1 MAKFID
7 IKDFEG
13 ALTNADLEDL
23 PNNVAQEI
31 KNLKIQAGKL
41 EKTFGAGTPSGIPTI
56 GLSFVNTKLGT
67 TYTVYN
73 IYTFISEYFTGNSND
88 AGDGFRYLLVTI
100 GGDNKVKLWWY
111 DPSLPDVNDHLQIEN
126 NVVWFQTASAHG
138 IVEDDFVL
146 VQDCKDNAS
155 PQASISGAGVYEQA
169 DHITS
174 STSLGVNTDN
184 ATTWGGKSFFETS
197 LTFGAI
203 SRSWG
208 GKHFTHVIVDEAV
221 DFQGTNLS
229 QIEKIAVAPMVSN
242 GTVLSLANTGT
253 SVVTLSTGSDYIDL
267 NQPAYNSYS
276 GGSFSGFGV
285 CGMKGFNN
293 AVYVHYSYNGGSPTV
308 HYNQIVKYTCTAGGS
323 IQETVV
329 GALPNSTATTQ
340 NSHLIIA
347 NNKLFILAET
357 LGLYTVDTSDNIAQM
372 TLGIA
377 GGGTIPIA
385 DTKGLTSIVQ
395 TNRLTANGS
404 TSLNDVNHEY
414 LVVQTQES
422 GVIKYYTLDILSSE
436 TNFALQSS
444 VSVTGTPLRISKT
457 DFGQN
462 SNRSE
467 SIVVNYQ
474 RGSDFFIQ
482 YSTHTDSTIISAL
495 NTDVNSSKFSTS
507 VDCTLLDHAVT
518 PGGEKYLIVGTDDV
532 TSPTQT
538 SGKLFRVNS
547 SISLELLC
555 NPGTGDV
562 DNDKDH
568 WNPTCFADCHTGS
581 GFFTHAKGYIALY
594 GTEAQ
599 AGTPSANSADV
610 YRMTDIGWLNNSWN
624 GSGDCEY
631 RWIDIMDAYSIAEI
645 DTSNVSSVPDIYHK
659 TERNPI
665 VPSGD
670 NIRFIPGAVGKIS
683 NTEAKGIWLGYIN
696 RSLFNG
702 LVSADPNWF
711 IYANKLNNPFS
722 FTDTRL
728 YNTGDTL
735 RPGGTVKYNL
745 TAVYDGLQESL
756 FDKNKEIVLS
766 DSDINKK
773 IIELSIEFDAS
784 ALNKRITGVNVYRA
798 TEFSNT
804 TSFDGY
810 SNYQLIGHMT
820 FVDSQTALPT
830 ATSDVITRLHAFGEH
845 VIFIKSTEDLRS
857 FDGEGVFGGND
868 FALEVDNG
876 FDGIDVMDT
885 WRGAKETST
894 QNRGDAFLVFHSLLA
909 RQMNAHQTCIVLSS
923 LTTDNTIESGDKIQ
937 VEDESITINNTSIS
951 SSTFATAKTGVG
963 VTNSLYQTSGSE
975 EGVIYPAWRLQ
986 TITDTSVS
994 PETAL
999 DATPFI
1005 VQGDVLRTS
1014 DTNATTET
1022 LTVLKVTSTF
1032 IFASSSATTM
1042 GSPGQNS
1049 YTTNYDL
1056 CFLGLASGALCA
1068 VSRGQLPITHNV
1080 DVSPSVLTTA
1090 TNHNVNT
1097 NVVLRAESI
1106 PRSFSQA
1113 RLDSNADMSN
1123 NYLDDGTMVGSD
1135 WKIKKKVGGDYE
1147 TKKSSSSGGAFGGP
1161 NIAFLYFY
1169 TPDDITGTLGTDT
1182 TGNTLTV
1189 GSLAGSV
1196 LITSYTNEANNAT
1209 ESNRKAFLI
1218 ENNSVYEPTLG
1229 GCWVKLNKEHG
1240 SNVQR
1245 ESGKVFENV
1254 RMLSGF
1260 KRTNAQGATTPGM
1273 AFETVSGT
1281 TVRIVCQDFRLEDL
1295 GETDIQTVYSNRVNA
1310 QYAKKL
1316 KGRLFLGNLVLNPED
1331 KQEEHHDWIAYSE
1344 LHQYDNRPVSN
1355 VIALDDR
1362 EGGEVTGLAVLFGRL
1377 VIFKPQAIFIMNV
1390 PNPANPESWSVVESK
1405 HSIGNIAPEGV
1416 VEIHDHVYFVFHD
1429 GIYAVTPNMVAS
1441 STATPSI
1448 MEKITLPI
1456 EDQFLL
1462 ATSKKDIK
1470 GIYDQDHSEVLY
1482 TWTTG
1487 SPATQVVWAYHVVL
1501 KTWRKVET
1509 TTNLDILAYGENSYP
1524 IAWDNTDSDIKK
1536 FDVDEAVGVAWKSKT
1551 FRMDLD
1557 KKRLIRYG
1565 MIQFTGT
1572 DTLTVN
1578 LYLDGS
1584 GSASFTKTITA
1595 DGGVNRFP
1603 IKRYGKKFE
1612 IELTTPSS
1620 TNAFSVERMRIE
1632 TE

>member
-1 MAKFID
+1 MSD
-7 IKDFEG
+7 TVG
-13 ALTNADLEDL
+13 Y
-23 PNNVAQEI
+23 
-31 KNLKIQAGKL
+31 G
-41 EKTFGAGTPSGIPTI
+41 GTP
-56 GLSFVNTKLGT
+56 
-67 TYTVYN
+67 
-73 IYTFISEYFTGNSND
+73 
-88 AGDGFRYLLVTI
+88 
-100 GGDNKVKLWWY
+100 W
-111 DPSLPDVNDHLQIEN
+111 PS
-126 NVVWFQTASAHG
+126 
-138 IVEDDFVL
+138 
-146 VQDCKDNAS
+146 VQ
-155 PQASISGAGVYEQA
+155 
-169 DHITS
+169 
-174 STSLGVNTDN
+174 
-184 ATTWGGKSFFETS
+184 
-197 LTFGAI
+197 
-203 SRSWG
+203 
-208 GKHFTHVIVDEAV
+208 
-221 DFQGTNLS
+221 
-229 QIEKIAVAPMVSN
+229 KIAIAPMSSSIGRVLSIANN
-242 GTVLSLANTGT
+242 GTELAFCA
-253 SVVTLSTGSDYIDL
+253 TGSTYANL
-267 NQPAYNSYS
+267 NTANYNSYKS
-276 GGSFSGFGV
+276 KSNFAV
-285 CGMKGFNN
+285 CGLISFNE
-293 AVYVHYSYNGGSPTV
+293 AIYIHYSFTDNGSQ
-308 HYNQIVKYTCTAGGS
+308 NKLVKYTCTSVGS
-323 IQETVV
+323 VLEGTPVDISTSGLCVTSFMTV
-329 GALPNSTATTQ
+329 
-340 NSHLIIA
+340 A
-347 NNKLFILAET
+347 NNQLYILAKN
-357 LGLYTVDTSDNIAQM
+357 LGLFKVTTNPDPT
-372 TLGIA
+372 
-377 GGGTIPIA
+377 IA
-385 DTKGLTSIVQ
+385 DSVASMSISGITIGDATGLTSIVQ
-395 TNRLTANGS
+395 TNRLSANGS
-404 TSLNDVNHEY
+404 TSLTDVNHEY
-414 LVVQTQES
+414 LVVVTTNS
-422 GVIKYYTLDILSSE
+422 SLTTNVYTLDILSSE
-436 TNFALQSS
+436 TSFTAFASPISTAS
-444 VSVTGTPLRISKT
+444 VQNVTKM
-457 DFGQN
+457 DFGEN
-462 SNRSE
+462 TNRSE
-467 SIVVNYQ
+467 SIVLYYI
-474 RGSDFFIQ
+474 GASDRRYIQ
-482 YSTHTDSTIISAL
+482 YSSHTDSTIISSL
-495 NTDVNSSKFSTS
+495 TNDVDSTTFPI
-507 VDCTLLDHAVT
+507 TLDITFIDNAMNV
-518 PGGEKYLIVGTDDV
+518 PSGEKYLIVGTDNIDTV
-532 TSPTQT
+532 NPNV
-538 SGKLFRVNS
+538 SGKLFRVDSNKNS
-547 SISLELLC
+547 ELMIY
-555 NPGTGDV
+555 PGDTTGKQ
-562 DNDKDH
+562 N
-568 WNPTCFADCHTGS
+568 WSPSCFADCATPQN
-581 GFFTHAKGYIALY
+581 FFTYAKAWIGVY
-594 GTEAQ
+594 GTEAE
-599 AGTPSANSADV
+599 ASNNSDSADV
-610 YRMTDIGWLNNSWN
+610 YKMSDIGWFSNSWN

-631 RWIDIMDAYSIAEI
+631 RWIDIMDSYSIAEI

-659 TERNPI
+659 AERNPI

-885 WRGAKETST
+885 WRGAKETSS

-937 VEDESITINNTSIS
+937 IEDESITINDTSIS
-951 SSTFATAKTGVG
+951 SSEFATAKTGVG

-975 EGVIYPAWRLQ
+975 EGVTYPAWRLQ

-1196 LITSYTNEANNAT
+1196 LITSYTNEASTT

-1295 GETDIQTVYSNRVNA
+1295 GETDIQTVYSNRVNG
-1310 QYAKKL
+1310 QYAVKL
-1316 KGRLFLGNLVLNPED
+1316 KGRLFLGNLVLNPDD

-1377 VIFKPQAIFIMNV
+1377 VIFKPQAFFIMNV

-1405 HSIGNIAPEGV
+1405 HNIGNIAPEGV
-1416 VEIHDHVYFVFHD
+1416 VEIHDHIYFVFHD
-1429 GIYAVTPNMVAS
+1429 GIYSITSNMVAS
-1441 STATPSI
+1441 STATPSV

-1482 TWTTG
+1482 TWTIG

>member
-1 MAKFID
+1 MAKYID

-23 PNNVAQEI
+23 PENVAQEI

-88 AGDGFRYLLVTI
+88 AGDGYRYLLVTI

-126 NVVWFQTASAHG
+126 DVVWFQTAGAHG

-169 DHITS
+169 DHIP
-174 STSLGVNTDN
+174 STAKVGVNTDN
-184 ATTWGGKSFFETS
+184 ARTWGGKNFFDTA
-197 LTFGAI
+197 LATGA
-203 SRSWG
+203 SNKNWG
-208 GKHFTHVIVDEAV
+208 GKHSTHVLVSDTV
-221 DFQGTNLS
+221 GYGGTPWPS
-229 QIEKIAVAPMVSN
+229 VQKIAIAPMSSSVGRVLSIANN
-242 GTVLSLANTGT
+242 GTELAFCA
-253 SVVTLSTGSDYIDL
+253 TGSTYANL
-267 NQPAYNSYS
+267 NTANYNSYKS
-276 GGSFSGFGV
+276 KSNFAV
-285 CGMKGFNN
+285 CGLISFNE
-293 AVYVHYSYNGGSPTV
+293 AIYIHYSFTDSGSQ
-308 HYNQIVKYTCTAGGS
+308 NKLVKYTCTSGGS
-323 IQETVV
+323 VLEGTPVDISTSGLCVTSFMTV
-329 GALPNSTATTQ
+329 
-340 NSHLIIA
+340 A
-347 NNKLFILAET
+347 NNHLYILAKN
-357 LGLYTVDTSDNIAQM
+357 LGLFKVTTSDNVTSMSIS
-372 TLGIA
+372 GI
-377 GGGTIPIA
+377 TIGDA
-385 DTKGLTSIVQ
+385 TGLTSIVQ

-404 TSLNDVNHEY
+404 VNLTDVNHEY
-414 LVVQTQES
+414 LVVVTTNS
-422 GVIKYYTLDILSSE
+422 TLTTNVYTLDILSSE
-436 TNFALQSS
+436 TSFTAFASPISTADVQN
-444 VSVTGTPLRISKT
+444 VTKM
-457 DFGQN
+457 DFGEN
-462 SNRSE
+462 TNRSE
-467 SIVVNYQ
+467 SIVLYYIGASNRRY
-474 RGSDFFIQ
+474 IQ
-482 YSTHTDSTIISAL
+482 YSSHTDSTIISSL
-495 NTDVNSSKFSTS
+495 TNNVDSSTFPI
-507 VDCTLLDHAVT
+507 TLDITFIDNAMNV
-518 PGGEKYLIVGTDDV
+518 PSGEKYLIVGTDNID
-532 TSPTQT
+532 TGTAT
-538 SGKLFRVNS
+538 SGKLYRVNS
-547 SISLELLC
+547 NKNSELMID
-555 NPGTGDV
+555 PGTTTGKT
-562 DNDKDH
+562 N
-568 WNPTCFADCHTGS
+568 WSPSCFADCATPQN
-581 GFFTHAKGYIALY
+581 FFTYAKAWIGVY
-594 GTEAQ
+594 GTEAE
-599 AGTPSANSADV
+599 ADDGSDSADV
-610 YRMTDIGWLNNSWN
+610 YKMSDIGWFNNSWN

-631 RWIDIMDAYSIAEI
+631 RWIDIMDSYSIAEI

-659 TERNPI
+659 AERNPI

-711 IYANKLNNPFS
+711 IYANKLNNPFR
-722 FTDTRL
+722 FTSTRQ

-735 RPGGTVKYNL
+735 RPGSTVKYNL

-756 FDKNKEIVLS
+756 FDKDKEIVLS
-766 DSDINKK
+766 DSNVNKK

-784 ALNKRITGVNVYRA
+784 ALNKRITGVNIYRA

-820 FVDSQTALPT
+820 FVDSQTSLPT
-830 ATSDVITRLHAFGEH
+830 VTSDVITRLHAWGNH
-845 VIFIKSTEDLRS
+845 VIFIKDTDDLTS
-857 FDGEGVFGGND
+857 FDGETLGRNPY
-868 FALEVDNG
+868 ALDVDGG
-876 FDGIDVMDT
+876 FDGIDEMLT
-885 WRGAKETST
+885 WRGATSSST
-894 QNRGDAFLVFHSLLA
+894 QNRADAFLVFHSLLA
-909 RQMNAHQTCIVLSS
+909 RQMNVQQTCIVLSS
-923 LTTDNTIESGDKIQ
+923 LTTDNTIANADKIQ
-937 VEDESITINNTSIS
+937 IEDESITIDDTSIS
-951 SSTFATAKTGVG
+951 SSEFATVKTGVG
-963 VTNSLYQTSGSE
+963 VTTSVYQTSGSE
-975 EGVIYPAWRLQ
+975 VGVTYPAWRLQ

-994 PETAL
+994 PSTAL

-1014 DTNATTET
+1014 ATSATTET
-1022 LTVLKVTSTF
+1022 LTVQKVTTSY
-1032 IFASSSATTM
+1032 IFASSNATSM
-1042 GSPGQNS
+1042 GSPAQTT
-1049 YTTNYDL
+1049 YTADYNL
-1056 CFLGLASGALCA
+1056 CFVSVASGALCA
-1068 VSRGQLPITHNV
+1068 VSRGQAPITNP
-1080 DVSPSVLTTA
+1080 SPADNTTA
-1090 TNHNVNT
+1090 VSHNVNT
-1097 NVVLRAESI
+1097 PVSVRAESL

-1113 RLDSNADMSN
+1113 RLDSNADVGD
-1123 NYLDDGTMVGSD
+1123 NYLDNGTMAGSD
-1135 WKIKKKVGGDYE
+1135 WKIREKKLTGGYE
-1147 TKKSSSSGGAFGGP
+1147 DTSQTSSSGGAYGGP
-1161 NIAFLYFY
+1161 SVAFLYFY

-1182 TGNTLTV
+1182 TGNTLTAS
-1189 GSLAGSV
+1189 SLAGSV
-1196 LITSYTNEANNAT
+1196 LITNYTNEQVDQVDGAGN
-1209 ESNRKAFLI
+1209 ESTTSDQKAFLI
-1218 ENNSVYEPTLG
+1218 ENNSAYEPTLG
-1229 GCWVKLNKEHG
+1229 GCWVKLNKGHR
-1240 SNVQR
+1240 STAQR

-1254 RMLSGF
+1254 RLLSGF

-1310 QYAKKL
+1310 QYAVKL
-1316 KGRLFLGNLVLNPED
+1316 KGRLFLGNLVLNPDD

-1405 HSIGNIAPEGV
+1405 HSIGNIASEGV

-1441 STATPSI
+1441 STATPSV

-1470 GIYDQDHSEVLY
+1470 GVYDQDHSEVLY

-1620 TNAFSVERMRIE
+1620 TNPFSVERMRIE

>member
-1 MAKFID
+1 MAKYID

-23 PNNVAQEI
+23 PENVAQEI

-56 GLSFVNTKLGT
+56 GLSFVNTTTGN

-88 AGDGFRYLLVTI
+88 AGDGYRYILVTI
-100 GGDNKVKLWWY
+100 NENKKVKLWWY
-111 DPSLPDVNDHLQIEN
+111 DPSLPDVNDHLQIDN

-138 IVEDDFVL
+138 FVEDDFVL

-155 PQASISGAGVYEQA
+155 PQASISGAGVYERA
-169 DHITS
+169 DHIP
-174 STSLGVNTDN
+174 STTKVGVNTDN
-184 ATTWGGKSFFETS
+184 ARTWGGKNFFETT
-197 LTFGAI
+197 LTTGA
-203 SRSWG
+203 STKPWG
-208 GKHFTHVIVDEAV
+208 GKHSAHVLVDDEV
-221 DFQGTNLS
+221 DFGGTDWGS
-229 QIEKIAVAPMVSN
+229 VQEIAIAPMSSSVGRVLSIARN
-242 GTVLSLANTGT
+242 GTELAFC
-253 SVVTLSTGSDYIDL
+253 STGSSYTDL
-267 NQPAYNSYS
+267 SETNYNTYKTKTN
-276 GGSFSGFGV
+276 FAV
-285 CGMKGFNN
+285 CGLIGFNEGI
-293 AVYVHYSYNGGSPTV
+293 YIHYSYQDGSPAT
-308 HYNQIVKYTCTAGGS
+308 NFNFLVKYTCDASGNVSEGTPITLS
-323 IQETVV
+323 TS
-329 GALPNSTATTQ
+329 ALCTKS
-340 NSHLIIA
+340 
-347 NNKLFILAET
+347 
-357 LGLYTVDTSDNIAQM
+357 YM
-372 TLGIA
+372 TI
-377 GGGTIPIA
+377 
-385 DTKGLTSIVQ
+385 
-395 TNRLTANGS
+395 ANGS
-404 TSLNDVNHEY
+404 LYFIAIGLNVLYKITTSDSASVVTTSGLALINARGITSLVQANNLNANGSVSLSEVNHEY
-414 LVVQTQES
+414 LTIVTTSSTDVTS
-422 GVIKYYTLDILSSE
+422 VHTLDILSAE
-436 TNFALQSS
+436 TAWTTFGTTLSNANVQQ
-444 VSVTGTPLRISKT
+444 VSKM
-457 DFGQN
+457 DFGEN
-462 SNRSE
+462 SNKSE
-467 SIVVNYQ
+467 SLVLWYLGVSNRTYL
-474 RGSDFFIQ
+474 Q
-482 YSTHTDSTIISAL
+482 YSTHNSTSIFSAI
-495 NTDVNSSKFSTS
+495 NTDVNSSTFTITTDITFIDKAFNIPSGT
-507 VDCTLLDHAVT
+507 
-518 PGGEKYLIVGTDDV
+518 KYLIVGTDNV
-532 TSPTQT
+532 SSPAT

-547 SISLELLC
+547 SKTADIMI
-555 NPGTGDV
+555 NPGTTTGKT
-562 DNDKDH
+562 N
-568 WNPTCFADCHTGS
+568 WSPSCFADCATPQN
-581 GFFTHAKGYIALY
+581 FFTYAKAWIGVY
-594 GTEAQ
+594 GTEAENES
-599 AGTPSANSADV
+599 GNNSADV
-610 YRMTDIGWLNNSWN
+610 YKMSDIGWFSNSWN

-631 RWIDIMDAYSIAEI
+631 RWIDLESVYSISEV
-645 DTSNVSSVPDIYHK
+645 DTSNNTTTPIIYHNND
-659 TERNPI
+659 RNPI

-702 LVSADPNWF
+702 LISADPNWF
-711 IYANKLNNPFS
+711 IYANKLNNPFR
-722 FTDTRL
+722 FTSTKQ

-735 RPGGTVKYNL
+735 RPGSTVKYNL

-756 FDKNKEIVLS
+756 FDKDKEIVLS
-766 DSDINKK
+766 DSNVNKK

-784 ALNKRITGVNVYRA
+784 ALNKRITGVNIYRS

-820 FVDSQTALPT
+820 FVDSQTSLPT
-830 ATSDVITRLHAFGEH
+830 VTSDVITRLHAWGNH
-845 VIFIKSTEDLRS
+845 VIFIKDTDDLTS
-857 FDGEGVFGGND
+857 FDGETLGRNPY
-868 FALEVDNG
+868 ALDVDGG
-876 FDGIDVMDT
+876 FDGIDEMLT
-885 WRGAKETST
+885 WRGATSSST
-894 QNRGDAFLVFHSLLA
+894 QNRADAFLVFHSLLA
-909 RQMNAHQTCIVLSS
+909 RQMNVQQTCIVLSS
-923 LTTDNTIESGDKIQ
+923 LTTDNTIANADKIQ
-937 VEDESITINNTSIS
+937 IEDESITIDDTSIS
-951 SSTFATAKTGVG
+951 SSEFATVKTGVG
-963 VTNSLYQTSGSE
+963 VTTSVYQTSGSE
-975 EGVIYPAWRLQ
+975 PGVTYPAWRLQ

-994 PETAL
+994 PSTAL

-1014 DTNATTET
+1014 ATSATTET
-1022 LTVLKVTSTF
+1022 LTVQKVTTTY
-1032 IFASSSATTM
+1032 IFASSNATSM
-1042 GSPGQNS
+1042 GSPAQTT
-1049 YTTNYDL
+1049 YTADYDL
-1056 CFLGLASGALCA
+1056 CFVSVASGALCA
-1068 VSRGQLPITHNV
+1068 VSRGQAPITNP
-1080 DVSPSVLTTA
+1080 SPADNTTA
-1090 TNHNVNT
+1090 VSHNVNT
-1097 NVVLRAESI
+1097 PVSVRAESL

-1113 RLDSNADMSN
+1113 RLDSNADVGD
-1123 NYLDDGTMVGSD
+1123 NYLDNGTMAGSD
-1135 WKIKKKVGGDYE
+1135 WKIREKKLTGGYE
-1147 TKKSSSSGGAFGGP
+1147 DTSQTSSSGGAYGGP
-1161 NIAFLYFY
+1161 SVAFLYFY

-1182 TGNTLTV
+1182 TGNTLTAS
-1189 GSLAGSV
+1189 SLAGSV
-1196 LITSYTNEANNAT
+1196 LITNYTNEVDGSNNDT
-1209 ESNRKAFLI
+1209 TTSDQKAFLI
-1218 ENNSVYEPTLG
+1218 ENNSAYEPTLG
-1229 GCWVKLNKEHG
+1229 GCWVKLNKGHR

-1254 RMLSGF
+1254 RLLSGF

-1310 QYAKKL
+1310 QYAVKL
-1316 KGRLFLGNLVLNPED
+1316 KGRLFLGNLVLNPDD

-1441 STATPSI
+1441 STATPSV

-1470 GIYDQDHSEVLY
+1470 GVYDQDHSEVLY

-1620 TNAFSVERMRIE
+1620 TNPFSVERMRIE

>member
-1 MAKFID
+1 MAKYID

-23 PNNVAQEI
+23 PENVAQEI

-88 AGDGFRYLLVTI
+88 AGDGYRYLLVTI

-126 NVVWFQTASAHG
+126 DVVWFQTASAHG

-169 DHITS
+169 DHIPTS
-174 STSLGVNTDN
+174 RRVGVNTDN
-184 ATTWGGKSFFETS
+184 ARTWGGKNFFDTA
-197 LTFGAI
+197 LTTGA
-203 SRSWG
+203 SNKSWG
-208 GKHFTHVIVDEAV
+208 GKHSTHVLVSDTV
-221 DFQGTNLS
+221 GYGGTPWPS
-229 QIEKIAVAPMVSN
+229 VQKIAIAPMSSSVGRVLSIANN
-242 GTVLSLANTGT
+242 GTELAFCA
-253 SVVTLSTGSDYIDL
+253 TGSTYANL
-267 NQPAYNSYS
+267 NTANYNSYKS
-276 GGSFSGFGV
+276 KSNFAV
-285 CGMKGFNN
+285 CGLISFNE
-293 AVYVHYSYNGGSPTV
+293 AIYIHYSFTDSGSQ
-308 HYNQIVKYTCTAGGS
+308 NKLVKYTCTSGGS
-323 IQETVV
+323 VLEGTPVDISTSGLCVTSFMTV
-329 GALPNSTATTQ
+329 
-340 NSHLIIA
+340 A
-347 NNKLFILAET
+347 NNHLYILAKN
-357 LGLYTVDTSDNIAQM
+357 LGLFKVTTSDNVTSMSIS
-372 TLGIA
+372 GI
-377 GGGTIPIA
+377 TIGDA
-385 DTKGLTSIVQ
+385 TGLTSIVQ

-404 TSLNDVNHEY
+404 TSLTDVNHEY
-414 LVVQTQES
+414 LVVVTTNS
-422 GVIKYYTLDILSSE
+422 TLTTNVYTLDILSSE
-436 TNFALQSS
+436 TSFTAFASPISTADVQN
-444 VSVTGTPLRISKT
+444 VTKM
-457 DFGQN
+457 DFGEN
-462 SNRSE
+462 TNRSE
-467 SIVVNYQ
+467 SIVLYYIGASNRRY
-474 RGSDFFIQ
+474 IQ
-482 YSTHTDSTIISAL
+482 YSSHTDSTII
-495 NTDVNSSKFSTS
+495 TS
-507 VDCTLLDHAVT
+507 LTNNVDSITFPITLDITFIDNAMNV
-518 PGGEKYLIVGTDDV
+518 PSGEKYLIVGTDNIDTV
-532 TSPTQT
+532 TPNV
-538 SGKLFRVNS
+538 SGKLFRVDSNKNS
-547 SISLELLC
+547 ELMIY
-555 NPGTGDV
+555 PGDTTGKQ
-562 DNDKDH
+562 N
-568 WNPTCFADCHTGS
+568 WSPSCFADCATPQN
-581 GFFTHAKGYIALY
+581 FFTYAKAWIGVY
-594 GTEAQ
+594 GTEAE
-599 AGTPSANSADV
+599 ASNNSDSADV
-610 YRMTDIGWLNNSWN
+610 YKMSDIGWFSNSWN

-659 TERNPI
+659 AERNPI

-711 IYANKLNNPFS
+711 IYANKLNNPFR
-722 FTDTRL
+722 FTSTRL

-735 RPGGTVKYNL
+735 RPGSTVKYNL

-756 FDKNKEIVLS
+756 FDKDKEIVLS
-766 DSDINKK
+766 DTDVNKK

-820 FVDSQTALPT
+820 FVDSQTSLPT
-830 ATSDVITRLHAFGEH
+830 VTSDVITRLHAWGNH
-845 VIFIKSTEDLRS
+845 VIFIKDTDDLTS
-857 FDGEGVFGGND
+857 FDGELLGRNP
-868 FALEVDNG
+868 FALDVDGG
-876 FDGIDVMDT
+876 FDGIDQMLT
-885 WRGAKETST
+885 WRGATSSST
-894 QNRGDAFLVFHSLLA
+894 QNRADAFKIFHSKIA
-909 RQMNAHQTCIVLSS
+909 RKMNSTQAFVIVSALQK
-923 LTTDNTIESGDKIQ
+923 DNTIADGHKLIID
-937 VEDESITINNTSIS
+937 DECVTVDTGTNAGADENASNTG
-951 SSTFATAKTGVG
+951 FTAN
-963 VTNSLYQTSGSE
+963 VTNSGVGAHTFTITSG
-975 EGVIYPAWRLQ
+975 GNPTGFFVVDDII
-986 TITDTSVS
+986 ITQNINTGGGTWQVNSVGTTSF
-994 PETAL
+994 T
-999 DATPFI
+999 ATPSTGITYSGGTGQISLKTPIGSNVI
-1005 VQGDVLRTS
+1005 VGVAR
-1014 DTNATTET
+1014 
-1022 LTVLKVTSTF
+1022 
-1032 IFASSSATTM
+1032 
-1042 GSPGQNS
+1042 GQNS
-1049 YTTNYDL
+1049 LDNST
-1056 CFLGLASGALCA
+1056 S
-1068 VSRGQLPITHNV
+1068 
-1080 DVSPSVLTTA
+1080 TTA
-1090 TNHNVNT
+1090 SSHDINAE
-1097 NVVLRAESI
+1097 LYIRAESL

-1113 RLDSNADMSN
+1113 RLDSNADIGD
-1123 NYLDDGTMVGSD
+1123 NYLDNGTMAGSD
-1135 WKIKKKVGGDYE
+1135 WKIREKKLTGGYVD
-1147 TKKSSSSGGAFGGP
+1147 TAQTSSSGGAYGGP
-1161 NIAFLYFY
+1161 SVAFLYFY
-1169 TPDDITGTLGTDT
+1169 NPDDITGTLGTDT
-1182 TGNTLTV
+1182 TGNTLTAS
-1189 GSLAGSV
+1189 SLAGSV
-1196 LITSYTNEANNAT
+1196 LITNYTNEQVDQVDGAGN
-1209 ESNRKAFLI
+1209 ESTTSDQKAFLI
-1218 ENNSVYEPTLG
+1218 ENNSAYEPTLG
-1229 GCWVKLNKEHG
+1229 GCWVKLNKSHR
-1240 SNVQR
+1240 STAQR

-1254 RMLSGF
+1254 RLLSGF

-1310 QYAKKL
+1310 QYAVKL
-1316 KGRLFLGNLVLNPED
+1316 KGRLFLGNLVLNPDD

-1441 STATPSI
+1441 STATPSV

-1620 TNAFSVERMRIE
+1620 TNPFSVERMRIE